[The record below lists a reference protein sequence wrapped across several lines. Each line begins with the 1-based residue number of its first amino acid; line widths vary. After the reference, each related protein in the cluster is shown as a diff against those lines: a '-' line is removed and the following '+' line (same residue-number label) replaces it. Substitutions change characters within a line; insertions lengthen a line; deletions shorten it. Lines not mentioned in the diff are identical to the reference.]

1 MSGKGVAAGKDDAYD
16 TDASA
21 MECKAGCIGV
31 ADCEG
36 VDDCIG
42 VGKRGCDG
50 NVSIRCE
57 VAGEGTMGQCTL
69 DKD

>member
-1 MSGKGVAAGKDDAYD
+1 
-16 TDASA
+16 

-42 VGKRGCDG
+42 VGKRGCD
-50 NVSIRCE
+50 

-69 DKD
+69 DKDWGSTGQGGGPKIDGVEEQCKLVKN

>member
-1 MSGKGVAAGKDDAYD
+1 
-16 TDASA
+16 

-31 ADCEG
+31 ADYEG
-36 VDDCIG
+36 VDDHIG

-50 NVSIRCE
+50 NVSMRSE

>member
-1 MSGKGVAAGKDDAYD
+1 
-16 TDASA
+16 

-42 VGKRGCDG
+42 VGKRGCD
-50 NVSIRCE
+50 